1 MKYKFM
7 RKAAAAMLSAVMAV
21 SVLPYA
27 GRMDVS
33 AKASFVK
40 LHTAFKTLTV
50 GQTYKLKLKN
60 NALGWKVTNAASKD
74 SNVCKAVN
82 KKTYVK
88 LAAKSE
94 GRTTVRVTLKT
105 AKRKGAN
112 ATKRLSCRVNVKPL
126 GSMEEPDTP
135 AEPQEPE
142 TRTDVTVGTQ
152 AELNEALANQDYTKI
167 TLQTN
172 EAGIFTIPA
181 GEHANVDFTVNAPN
195 ADVENHAVFRSIT
208 IQDIKENTWKEYAK
222 GNLLKILDEKAS
234 LVIDAAASVKE
245 ITYAGTG
252 VSTALKL
259 DIHGTVER
267 IDFQTSVK
275 VTVMV
280 AETASVAGIR
290 CFAQKTEVKLDVR
303 GTVGSVSLEAD
314 VALDLT
320 GSPKEAVAVTVAETA
335 KGAQVKS
342 SVKIA
347 IIVKAEISI
356 LLEKGAEGSS
366 IEVTV
371 KEITVSIA
379 NKTGAAVELKQPDGT
394 VRKIAINVTISV
406 KNGQVVTQGTG
417 SSSGTTYVP
426 STGSSGSSSSGGSNV
441 PTIDTSKITASLS
454 GSIVVTGTALNPLE
468 DGVIISEHPE
478 YGLISY
484 GVITQS
490 SLKIHVNVPEN
501 IIIDQVEDDEDDGDG
516 FSVYDSGDMSCR
528 WFVNWERH
536 VKSIDGKPVDQDIQ
550 IYFMIILKKEKWQS
564 AGSVLTAEDWDI
576 TSLTKEEY
584 DKLQESLLNNQYD

>member
-1 MKYKFM
+1 MKYKLM
-7 RKAAAAMLSAVMAV
+7 KKAAADMLSAAMAV

-60 NALGWKVTNAASKD
+60 NALGWKVTKAASKD

-94 GRTTVRVTLKT
+94 GRTTIRVTLKT

-112 ATKRLSCRVNVKPL
+112 ATKRLTCRVNVKPL
-126 GSMEEPDTP
+126 DTMEEPDAP
-135 AEPQEPE
+135 VAPQEPE

-152 AELNEALANQDYTKI
+152 AELNEALANQGYTKI
-167 TLQTN
+167 TLQTK
-172 EAGIFTIPA
+172 ESGLFTIPA
-181 GEHANVDFTVNAPN
+181 GEHASVDFTVNAPN
-195 ADVENHAVFRSIT
+195 ADVENHAVFRSVT
-208 IQDIKENTWKEYAK
+208 VQDIKENTWKEYAK

-267 IDFQTSVK
+267 VAFQTSVK
-275 VTVMV
+275 ASVMV
-280 AETASVAGIR
+280 AETASVADIR
-290 CFAQKTEVKLDVR
+290 CSAQKTEVQLNAK
-303 GTVGSVSLEAD
+303 GAVGSVSLEAD
-314 VALDLT
+314 AALDLT
-320 GSPKEAVAVTVAETA
+320 GSPKKEIAVMVAETA

-342 SVKIA
+342 SVKVA
-347 IIVKAEISI
+347 ITVKAEISI

-366 IEVTV
+366 IQVAV
-371 KEITVSIA
+371 KEITASIT
-379 NKTGAAVELKQPDGT
+379 NKTGAAVELKQPDNT
-394 VRKIAINVTISV
+394 VRKIAVNTTVSV
-406 KNGQVVTQGTG
+406 KNGQAVTQGTG

-426 STGSSGSSSSGGSNV
+426 STGSSGGSSSGGSKI
-441 PTIDTSKITASLS
+441 PTIDTSKITGSLT
-454 GSIVVTGTALNPLE
+454 GSLIVTGTALSPIEN
-468 DGVIISEHPE
+468 GVIIIDDPE
-478 YGLISY
+478 YGLLSC

-490 SLKIHVNVPEN
+490 SLMFHVKVPEK
-501 IIIDQVEDDEDDGDG
+501 IEIDQHEEDKTGL
-516 FSVYDSGDMSCR
+516 SVYPSGMDMPSSLIIE
-528 WFVNWERH
+528 WERH
-536 VKSIDGKPVDQDIQ
+536 VKSLDGKPVDQDIQ
-550 IYFMIILKKEKWQS
+550 IYFRITLKKEKWQS
-564 AGSVLTAEDWDI
+564 AGSVITGEDWDI
-576 TSLTKEEY
+576 TNLTKEEF
-584 DKLQESLLNNQYD
+584 DKLYN